1 MQDKFHCSVILL
13 WFDITQAEVI
23 FLRPLAS
30 MVYVWRDSNSTLPTR
45 FFFTL
50 SRMNGKCST
59 NRASDIWFTV
69 SRRFHF
75 HISRQINRD
84 RYLPKMCA
92 VRPPPS
98 PARETHIDRCVE
110 NRDRPQPIHH
120 LFCVECWMLNVYS
133 NRGTNRQMLFVVSSV
148 QRDHTLCCNEGY
160 CPLRIQKPIALD
172 RADFWLLQKWPN

>member
-30 MVYVWRDSNSTLPTR
+30 IGEILTALCLLG

-98 PARETHIDRCVE
+98 PARETHIDRCEE
-110 NRDRPQPIHH
+110 NKDRPQPIHH
-120 LFCVECWMLNVYS
+120 LFCVECWTFIQTVEQTAKCFLSFLLSKRSHFVLQWWILSSSYTE
-133 NRGTNRQMLFVVSSV
+133 TNSV
-148 QRDHTLCCNEGY
+148 RSCWFLITPEV
-160 CPLRIQKPIALD
+160 A
-172 RADFWLLQKWPN
+172 